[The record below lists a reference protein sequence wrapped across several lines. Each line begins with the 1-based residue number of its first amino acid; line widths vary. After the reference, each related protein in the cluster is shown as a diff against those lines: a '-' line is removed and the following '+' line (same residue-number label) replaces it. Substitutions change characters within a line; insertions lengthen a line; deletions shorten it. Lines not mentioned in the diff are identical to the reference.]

1 MNSGILMGPI
11 FNHSYSAVGSV
22 ALAAGTLNGLEVL
35 TGKKQIG
42 LVGLSL
48 NYMVLH
54 HFFKSLVL
62 AENQGLLTASIAVIG
77 GASTLIEAVLCFPT
91 DTTKKGEENPILK
104 GCHSMNEMVVLAAGV
119 VIVVTAIF
127 ATDRNLKV
135 QSVVATTLY
144 GVRFATKFYR
154 ETAFINE
161 ISQKVVSS
169 GVTPEFLVDETT
181 RLKGKEVHYLVGRN
195 EFEKLRIFLNLEIQ
209 LNNPLLL
216 GEPGSGK
223 TELIKFL
230 AAEINHGRVEGCEGW
245 RVFSTTCTAIIE
257 GTKFI
262 GTMQEKIGKMFRF
275 FEALTRK
282 GEKVVV
288 FIDEIHQAVSTGKST
303 ASDATSIAEALLT
316 YMTNPNIRVIAATTH
331 ENAPKLDQNLPF
343 RDRFEKVIM
352 PRMTTTRRQRILDVH
367 LGEIKRQFP
376 DLTLPENFFERVQ
389 LVNSLKGEK
398 SLRRDIGL
406 LYVTAAN
413 MAGTNRDVDTVLQE
427 DLLEHIEGYLAI
439 LDSQGMEISEEFEEK
454 LSQAK
459 EQLGLGFGGE
469 NQIFVRVVSTIRQL
483 TSRGIINLDV
493 VLDQVVQQWST

>member
-1 MNSGILMGPI
+1 MGPI
-11 FNHSYSAVGSV
+11 FNHSYSAVGTV

-154 ETAFINE
+154 ETFFINE
-161 ISQKVVSS
+161 ISQKSESS
-169 GVTPEFLVDETT
+169 EVIPEFLVDETT

-195 EFEKLRIFLNLEIQ
+195 EFEKLRTFLTLEIQ

-230 AAEINHGRVEGCEGW
+230 AAEINHGRVEGCEG
-245 RVFSTTCTAIIE
+245 
-257 GTKFI
+257 
-262 GTMQEKIGKMFRF
+262 
-275 FEALTRK
+275 
-282 GEKVVV
+282 
-288 FIDEIHQAVSTGKST
+288 
-303 ASDATSIAEALLT
+303 
-316 YMTNPNIRVIAATTH
+316 
-331 ENAPKLDQNLPF
+331 
-343 RDRFEKVIM
+343 
-352 PRMTTTRRQRILDVH
+352 
-367 LGEIKRQFP
+367 
-376 DLTLPENFFERVQ
+376 
-389 LVNSLKGEK
+389 
-398 SLRRDIGL
+398 
-406 LYVTAAN
+406 
-413 MAGTNRDVDTVLQE
+413 
-427 DLLEHIEGYLAI
+427 
-439 LDSQGMEISEEFEEK
+439 
-454 LSQAK
+454 
-459 EQLGLGFGGE
+459 
-469 NQIFVRVVSTIRQL
+469 
-483 TSRGIINLDV
+483 
-493 VLDQVVQQWST
+493 